1 MTKHK
6 IFNTRGPVD
15 SEHHYSVPRTAEL
28 ADLVN
33 RIKEGRYS
41 VIFAPRQTGKTT
53 LFRRALDTVAEDDAY
68 FQIQLDFQTFR
79 NASIEIFYKG
89 LKSKISKQVK
99 YEFQCRNM
107 TIGQDFQLFL
117 DEYPLIDH
125 HSLTPFLEELAAH
138 LDYRRVAIII
148 DEFDGIPKVALSDFL
163 YTLREIYHT
172 RDPKRCPYSV
182 GIVGVKSINQLNY
195 DRSIS
200 PFNIQDDFAL
210 DNFTQNQVGH
220 LLAQYT
226 EAVGQAFEPDV
237 IEGIYRQTSGQPF
250 LVNRLAQILTEELDI
265 PLSEKITASHFEI
278 AHHKILDERN
288 TNIIHLTTNIRRDR
302 RFEAL
307 LMQIALQERPVRF
320 NLDNEF
326 ISELATYGILVA
338 DERQICKIQNPIYQY
353 RIMQTFQPL
362 INGLEDEFLS
372 EETGEE
378 FYDYLTEAGHIDIR
392 MLLANF
398 RDFITRAGYRILE
411 IPDTLQEY
419 VGQYLLFSYLDQF
432 VLQIG
437 GFMYLE
443 VRTGRGRM
451 DIIILLKQ
459 RRYII
464 ETKLWEGKRSYARG
478 KKQLA
483 TYLAL
488 EGEAEGYY
496 VVFDHRKKPE
506 ANQEEELIQNKT
518 VVSFVIP
525 VVQKRPSDASVR
537 KSCRVAEANL
547 GQVA

>member
-68 FQIQLDFQTFR
+68 FPIQLDFQTFR

-148 DEFDGIPKVALSDFL
+148 
-163 YTLREIYHT
+163 
-172 RDPKRCPYSV
+172 V

-362 INGLEDEFLS
+362 LS
-372 EETGEE
+372 NPG
-378 FYDYLTEAGHIDIR
+378 
-392 MLLANF
+392 
-398 RDFITRAGYRILE
+398 
-411 IPDTLQEY
+411 DT
-419 VGQYLLFSYLDQF
+419 
-432 VLQIG
+432 
-437 GFMYLE
+437 
-443 VRTGRGRM
+443 
-451 DIIILLKQ
+451 
-459 RRYII
+459 
-464 ETKLWEGKRSYARG
+464 
-478 KKQLA
+478 
-483 TYLAL
+483 
-488 EGEAEGYY
+488 
-496 VVFDHRKKPE
+496 
-506 ANQEEELIQNKT
+506 
-518 VVSFVIP
+518 
-525 VVQKRPSDASVR
+525 
-537 KSCRVAEANL
+537 
-547 GQVA
+547 